1 MIKYFKSD
9 AFEGYTYV
17 RVTLYYSNGGFNVLF
32 GQNEERGLYL
42 SIVPVDHRPGYC
54 DDFDRSQM
62 RRYFLVR
69 TNKAHAGTIKKT
81 ERCLNP
87 VLDKIVSVFEHEHIE
102 HLDDKIGMI
111 LASVL

>member
-1 MIKYFKSD
+1 MIKYFNSD
-9 AFEGYTYV
+9 AFDGYTHV
-17 RVTLYYSNGGFNVLF
+17 RVSLEYSIGGYNVLF
-32 GQNEERGLYL
+32 KKNEERGLYL
-42 SIVPVDHRPGYC
+42 SIVPVDHSPGYC
-54 DDFDRSQM
+54 DNFDRCHM

-102 HLDDKIGMI
+102 NLDDKIGMI